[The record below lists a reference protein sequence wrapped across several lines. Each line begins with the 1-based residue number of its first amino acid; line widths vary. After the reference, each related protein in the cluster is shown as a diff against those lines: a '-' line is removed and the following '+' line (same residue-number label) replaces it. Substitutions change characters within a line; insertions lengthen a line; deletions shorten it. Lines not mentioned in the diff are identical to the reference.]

1 MSERFKNLKKIPDQ
15 PAARL
20 LAAANAQLKTKLK
33 TPANASVETVLKAL
47 AEVDAKVD
55 MLRLLSVALPPREC
69 VWWACRAGH
78 DVLGPE
84 GKSVCLSAAEAWVF
98 EPSAENREHLRL
110 VLENESAGDDTA
122 PCATAAYYAP
132 GNLGE
137 GEMADLA
144 APIGVVSACC
154 FGMNL
159 KTLKVGPKPDRCF
172 DVTIDRALD
181 IARGGNGKIEL
192 AEKEADEEETKEG
205 TD

>member
-33 TPANASVETVLKAL
+33 TPANASVETVLEAL

-84 GKSVCLSAAEAWVF
+84 GKSV
-98 EPSAENREHLRL
+98 
-110 VLENESAGDDTA
+110 
-122 PCATAAYYAP
+122 
-132 GNLGE
+132 
-137 GEMADLA
+137 
-144 APIGVVSACC
+144 
-154 FGMNL
+154 
-159 KTLKVGPKPDRCF
+159 
-172 DVTIDRALD
+172 
-181 IARGGNGKIEL
+181 
-192 AEKEADEEETKEG
+192 
-205 TD
+205 

>member
-1 MSERFKNLKKIPDQ
+1 MSDRFKNLKKIPDQ

-20 LAAANAQLKTKLK
+20 LAAANAKLK
-33 TPANASVETVLKAL
+33 TQLSTPASASVETVLEALHEAKAP
-47 AEVDAKVD
+47 VD
-55 MLRLLSVALPPREC
+55 MLRLLSVALPAREC

-78 DVLGPE
+78 DVLGPD
-84 GKSVCLSAAEAWVF
+84 GKSLCLAAAEAWVF
-98 EPSAENREHLRL
+98 EPSADNRERLRL

-137 GEMADLA
+137 GDMADIA
-144 APIGVVSACC
+144 APVGVVSACC

-159 KTLKVGPKPDRCF
+159 KTLKVGPSPERCF
-172 DVTIDRALD
+172 EVTIDRALD

-192 AEKEADEEETKEG
+192 AEPKSMEG